1 MKSAKGLLLLSGG
14 FDSPVAGFFAKEKGI
29 QLSAVHFCNY
39 PFTDSS
45 PEEKAR
51 RLAEKLDLK
60 ELIVI
65 NLGPVLKEL
74 ASSSERK
81 FYFVLMKRLML
92 RVAEK
97 LAEKKGIDF
106 LITGENLGQ
115 VSSQTLSNLAS
126 IDSAAKIPVLRPLI
140 SFEKQEIIDFSKKIG
155 THDISVG
162 PEMCDVLGPDKVAVK
177 SSEKK
182 LNELEKE
189 INMKELLKDLL
200 NSNSIN

>member
-1 MKSAKGLLLLSGG
+1 
-14 FDSPVAGFFAKEKGI
+14 
-29 QLSAVHFCNY
+29 
-39 PFTDSS
+39 
-45 PEEKAR
+45 
-51 RLAEKLDLK
+51 
-60 ELIVI
+60 
-65 NLGPVLKEL
+65 
-74 ASSSERK
+74 
-81 FYFVLMKRLML
+81 YFVLMKRLML

-126 IDSAAKIPVLRPLI
+126 IDSSVKIPVLRPLI